1 MTRQIITLD
10 AKPRTGC
17 GLCVNSCH
25 ENALELRNGK
35 AVLLKDSLCD
45 GMGNCLPACPS
56 GAIAFEE
63 REAAAFREST
73 LKGWPI
79 QMKLVSEG
87 AKFFENA
94 DLLISADCAAYAYAG
109 FHREFIP
116 GRAVLIG
123 CPKLDGV
130 DYHEKLSRMFAAF
143 NIPSIVLVKM
153 EVPCCGGLEWA
164 LSKALDKQRIP
175 CRVVTIS
182 IDGTI
187 LEDKTL

>member
-1 MTRQIITLD
+1 
-10 AKPRTGC
+10 
-17 GLCVNSCH
+17 
-25 ENALELRNGK
+25 
-35 AVLLKDSLCD
+35 VLLKDSLCD

-63 REAAAFREST
+63 REAAPFCEST
-73 LKGWPI
+73 LRGWPI

-87 AKFFENA
+87 AKFLENA

-130 DYHEKLSRMFAAF
+130 DYHEKLSRVFAAF

-182 IDGTI
+182 IDGAI